1 MGRKCAVPDCY
12 TGYRNTKEKA
22 PLYRVPDDNILLTKW
37 QEAIAR
43 ADRLITPNDFVC
55 AKHFRNDDL
64 LTQRIVKDVVETY
77 QRPRLR
83 PDAIPSIFPD
93 PPESIHGMVRKRRK
107 LSAYESMKE
116 QNKNDTNEKADSDTS
131 SSNQIVEKII
141 EKPPEETSLSTITS
155 EIMIKEEIELPTET
169 ELPKKN
175 SILNSVFSN
184 GEFCCDQCSY
194 KTKWQTNLI
203 THKVVHSTVYLHCE
217 ICPHYSTKW
226 KSVMKNHMKTKHS
239 LHKEIYVCKICS
251 FESVSKEYMRKHKMN
266 HSKQGGADLID
277 STEIG
282 KFQKYFRCT
291 LCSFQEASKLAMLSH
306 IENVHQDFVA
316 NGVSRDGVTGSSSE
330 DKRHF
335 PCLECS
341 YKATS
346 EMDLQNHFNYA
357 HKIIVKTE
365 TPCESESAGGRTG
378 TNYFPCLHC
387 SFIGKTKSETLNHL
401 DALHQ
406 DVIVKKEPVCESEN
420 GEKRSGN
427 DHNVVQQ
434 KVSDSDY
441 NLDSLENHVV
451 YIKTEIE
458 GS

>member
-64 LTQRIVKDVVETY
+64 LTQRIIKDVVETY

-116 QNKNDTNEKADSDTS
+116 QNKNDVNEKTDSDTS
-131 SSNQIVEKII
+131 VTDQIVEKIT
-141 EKPPEETSLSTITS
+141 EKSAEEASISTITS
-155 EIMIKEEIELPTET
+155 EIMIKEEIELPAET
-169 ELPKKN
+169 DVPKKDPIVN
-175 SILNSVFSN
+175 SN
-184 GEFCCDQCSY
+184 GEFCCDQCNY

-239 LHKEIYVCKICS
+239 LHKEIYVCEICR
-251 FESVSKEYMRKHKMN
+251 FESVSKEYMKKHKMN
-266 HSKQGGADLID
+266 HSKQGATVPID
-277 STEIG
+277 STEMS
-282 KFQKYFRCT
+282 KYYRCT
-291 LCSFQEASKLAMLSH
+291 ICTFQDVSKLVVLSH
-306 IENVHQDFVA
+306 IENVHKGFVA
-316 NGVSRDGVTGSSSE
+316 KGVSENKGIGSNSE
-330 DKRHF
+330 GKRYF
-335 PCLECS
+335 PCLSCS

-346 EMDLQNHFNYA
+346 EMGLENHFNYV

-365 TPCESESAGGRTG
+365 APCEGESNGDQTDA
-378 TNYFPCLHC
+378 NYFPCLHC
-387 SFIGKTKSETLNHL
+387 SYIGKSKSDTLNHL
-401 DALHQ
+401 GALHQ
-406 DVIVKKEPVCESEN
+406 GVTVKKEPVCDDPV
-420 GEKRSGN
+420 GHGKQSGIN
-427 DHNVVQQ
+427 QSVQK

-441 NLDSLENHVV
+441 NLDSPNNHVV

-458 GS
+458 DS

>member
-22 PLYRVPDDNILLTKW
+22 PLYRVPGDNTLLTKW

-64 LTQRIVKDVVETY
+64 LTQRIIKDVVETY

-116 QNKNDTNEKADSDTS
+116 PNKNDDNEKINNNTS
-131 SSNQIVEKII
+131 LTDQIVENITDKL
-141 EKPPEETSLSTITS
+141 PEEESLNIITS
-155 EIMIKEEIELPTET
+155 EVIIKEEIELPAET
-169 ELPKKN
+169 EVPRKDPIVN
-175 SILNSVFSN
+175 SN
-184 GEFCCDQCSY
+184 GEFCCDQCNY

-203 THKVVHSTVYLHCE
+203 THKVVHSTIYLRCE
-217 ICPHYSTKW
+217 ICPSYSTKW

-239 LHKEIYVCKICS
+239 LYKEIYVCEMCR
-251 FESVSKEYMRKHKMN
+251 FESVSKEYMRKHKTN
-266 HSKQGGADLID
+266 HSKQGGADQID

-282 KFQKYFRCT
+282 KCLKYFQCT
-291 LCSFQEASKLAMLSH
+291 ICSFQDTSKVAMLSH
-306 IENVHQDFVA
+306 IEAVHNGFVA
-316 NGVSRDGVTGSSSE
+316 KGLSKDEETGSSSD
-330 DKRHF
+330 DKRYF

-346 EMDLQNHFNYA
+346 EIDLQNHFNYL

-365 TPCESESAGGRTG
+365 APCTSESIADS
-378 TNYFPCLHC
+378 L
-387 SFIGKTKSETLNHL
+387 IGESKSDTLTQSN
-401 DALHQ
+401 ASHQ
-406 DVIVKKEPVCESEN
+406 GVMVKKESVCESEN
-420 GEKRSGN
+420 D
-427 DHNVVQQ
+427 DHVNSVRKLGYNQSVQK
-434 KVSDSDY
+434 KVSDSD
-441 NLDSLENHVV
+441 NLDLPENHMV

-458 GS
+458 DS